1 MDEIL
6 ALLRRI
12 RKEALELIIYQLMTE
27 GKITYHDIT
36 ALHVEHLE
44 VMRKGESENF
54 SKLRAEVYHLYRDAK
69 KNRDKNLKAI
79 MHRFVDEGWVAMTHE
94 QIDKR

>member
-1 MDEIL
+1 MEEIL

-12 RKEALELIIYQLMTE
+12 RKEVLEMIIYQLMTE

-36 ALHVEHLE
+36 ALHVRHLE
-44 VMRKGESENF
+44 VMRKGASDNL
-54 SKLRAEVYHLYRDAK
+54 SKLVGEVVYLYSDAK

-79 MHRFVDEGWVAMTHE
+79 MHRLADEGWVAPTHE

>member
-1 MDEIL
+1 MEEIL

-12 RKEALELIIYQLMTE
+12 RKEVLEMIIYQLMTE

-36 ALHVEHLE
+36 ALHIRHLE
-44 VMRKGESENF
+44 AMRKGESENF
-54 SKLRAEVYHLYRDAK
+54 SKLRGEVYHLYSDAK
-69 KNRDKNLKAI
+69 KNRDKNIKAI